1 MQSYSFMLVYNTE
14 AVISFFS
21 LWSLLL
27 DNPKLILLP
36 CLQVEKPKNLLMLM
50 HVPSITV
57 LMPVYNAEKYL
68 REAIDSILQQTF
80 TDFEFLI
87 INDGSTDR
95 SEEIILT
102 YTDPRIRYEKN
113 EQNIKLIATL
123 NKGFEL
129 VTTKYVVRAD
139 ADDINSLNRLELQ
152 YKFMEQHPDVGLSGT
167 AYESFGEGK
176 LPAIVHYAPDHNT
189 ICWKHFYQIHLSHG
203 TSIFRTSV
211 LKQHRLF
218 FDPSYSHAEDYE
230 FFTRFARISR
240 LANLSD
246 VLYKVR
252 SHDQEVSKLFSTV
265 QQQNSY
271 RVKQKLFQEMGADV
285 TKIEIDLFRK
295 IAQHEYKA
303 SGNYISES
311 RILLEKIVAANN
323 QTSFIEPVFLRLQA
337 AQFWFNVVYNC
348 SSVGVFAWKEFFA
361 SPLSRYCSLSVIDR
375 LKFFIKTRVKK

>member
-1 MQSYSFMLVYNTE
+1 
-14 AVISFFS
+14 
-21 LWSLLL
+21 
-27 DNPKLILLP
+27 
-36 CLQVEKPKNLLMLM
+36 M

-176 LPAIVHYAPDHNT
+176 LPAVVRYAPDHNT

-203 TSIFRTSV
+203 TSIFRMSV
-211 LKQHRLF
+211 VRKHNLF
-218 FDPSYSHAEDYE
+218 FDAAFAHAEDYE
-230 FFTRFARISR
+230 LFTRFSRVSR
-240 LANLSD
+240 LANLQQ

-252 SHDQEVSKLFSTV
+252 HHEHEVSRLFSNV
-265 QQQNSY
+265 QKENSF
-271 RVKQKLFQEMGADV
+271 RVKQRQFQAMGFMATTKEIELFG
-285 TKIEIDLFRK
+285 K
-295 IAQHEYKA
+295 IAQHEYEK
-303 SGNYISES
+303 SEGFIADARS
-311 RILLEKIVAANN
+311 LLERLVEANRKTAFVEITFFN
-323 QTSFIEPVFLRLQA
+323 KHIG
-337 AQFWFNVVYNC
+337 QFWFNVAYNC
-348 SSVGVFAWKEFFA
+348 SSVGLFAWKEFFA
-361 SPLSRYCSLSVIDR
+361 SPLHKNISLDAFARI
-375 LKFFIKTRVKK
+375 KFLMKVLIKK